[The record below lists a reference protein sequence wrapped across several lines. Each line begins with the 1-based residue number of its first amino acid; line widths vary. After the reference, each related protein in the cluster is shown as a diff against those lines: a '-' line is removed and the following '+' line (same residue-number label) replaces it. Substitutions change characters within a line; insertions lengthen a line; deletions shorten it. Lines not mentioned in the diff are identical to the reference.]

1 MITGDKQ
8 ISTHN
13 NEEINALTNENNK
26 EGNQIKV
33 VLISKAGAEGL
44 DFKYIR
50 QVHILE
56 PWYNL
61 SRIEQI
67 IGRAVRNFS
76 HKDLPF
82 VKRNVEIFMHGTIL
96 SDPNEEAAD
105 LYLYRIAE
113 YKAKQIGQVSRLLKE
128 SSVDCLL
135 NESQGNFSQEYL
147 TEYLEKKGINIVQ
160 VLSNGKKIDDFKIGD
175 LPYSANCDYMQYCNY
190 KCFPYKKIDEK
201 DVTEDSYT
209 ASFMET
215 NSDKIMQKIRD
226 LMKEQFFYKKS
237 ILIKKINYPKV
248 FPLVEIYAAL
258 TNLIDEVN
266 ENNEYI
272 IDKYGRNGT
281 LKNIGDYYVF
291 QPLELSDPNITIF
304 DRSVPIDGKHDKI
317 TISMNYKEEEHDD
330 NLTRKETPERKKQLT
345 IPEIFKELESDYN
358 KAIEV
363 MNDKNIKVKGENDFY
378 KYCGISMR
386 KLMEEPFHIER
397 KILEELLVE
406 HIVDVTNDKNKLELL
421 NYVYAIPVEEI
432 KKQSLEYYVKEYF
445 DKQIIKKDDLLGL
458 LLNTKEGQKIITF
471 KSVDSKW
478 ENGQPEDY
486 REILEEFEKKYGYIK
501 KETTKYLNK
510 IVGFIDYEKL
520 QKYLV
525 FKTIDLSQKRNT
537 GARCD
542 ESSKGKKIILLN
554 DIIGEEKYNKENTK
568 GMVEAELCSLQ
579 ELLLRYYNRTQK
591 NEKIWFLYPE
601 LAKFILVKKI
611 SN

>member
-8 ISTHN
+8 ISPHN

-317 TISMNYKEEEHDD
+317 TISMNYKEAEHDD

-378 KYCGISMR
+378 KYCGITMR

-501 KETTKYLNK
+501 KETT
-510 IVGFIDYEKL
+510 
-520 QKYLV
+520 
-525 FKTIDLSQKRNT
+525 TS
-537 GARCD
+537 
-542 ESSKGKKIILLN
+542 
-554 DIIGEEKYNKENTK
+554 
-568 GMVEAELCSLQ
+568 
-579 ELLLRYYNRTQK
+579 
-591 NEKIWFLYPE
+591 
-601 LAKFILVKKI
+601 
-611 SN
+611 